1 MGQDCA
7 SGYCASFAWL
17 KQDYCQPLME
27 GACPVNGFTYG
38 EHGDFH
44 ALSLP
49 EPEPV
54 SEEVDEKADK
64 ADDVAPAVEKESLE

>member
-1 MGQDCA
+1 M
-7 SGYCASFAWL
+7 
-17 KQDYCQPLME
+17 ME

-38 EHGDFH
+38 EHGDIH

-64 ADDVAPAVEKESLE
+64 EDDVAPAVEKESLE